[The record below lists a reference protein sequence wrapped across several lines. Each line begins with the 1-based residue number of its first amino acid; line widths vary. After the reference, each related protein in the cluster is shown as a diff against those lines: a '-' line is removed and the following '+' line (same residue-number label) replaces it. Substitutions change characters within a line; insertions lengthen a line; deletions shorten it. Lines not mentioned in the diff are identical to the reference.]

1 VPIRPEMRHL
11 YPPPKVWRALRE
23 RILERAGN
31 RCECRGECGAR
42 HDGLIC
48 WAPNGAMVWRYV
60 YDDPGAGWL
69 ESWRPGG
76 EGSPTG
82 ELEGLDPSSVR
93 FVRIVLTISHRDHD
107 PTNNDPENLRAL
119 CQRCHLRYDAA
130 HHARTRAETKARP

>member
-1 VPIRPEMRHL
+1 MPIRPSQRHL
-11 YPPPKVWRALRE
+11 YPPPREWRGLRA
-23 RILERAGN
+23 RILARAGN
-31 RCECRGECGAR
+31 ACECRGECGAR

-48 WAPNGAMVWRYV
+48 WAPNGATVWRFR

-69 ESWRPGG
+69 EAWQPGA

-82 ELEGLDPSSVR
+82 ELEGLDASSVR
-93 FVRIVLTISHRDHD
+93 FVRVVLTIAHLDHD
-107 PTNNDPENLRAL
+107 PTHNDPENLRAL